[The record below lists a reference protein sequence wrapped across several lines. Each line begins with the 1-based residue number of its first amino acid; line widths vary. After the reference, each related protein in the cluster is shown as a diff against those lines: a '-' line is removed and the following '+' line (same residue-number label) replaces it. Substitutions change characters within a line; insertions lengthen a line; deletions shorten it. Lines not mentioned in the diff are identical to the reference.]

1 MRKETLRLYG
11 RLPRQLLHHLDN
23 IYQTQGLKMSS
34 QRDLPAVWFTSR
46 VVVLKI
52 INEDASSDSGSSN
65 GGININLSL
74 ECGDLL
80 FACVNLVRHKG
91 IDAENALRQANSKFE
106 KRFRRLETL
115 IAGEN
120 LKPEQMSLEE
130 LELIWKRVKSEES

>member
-52 INEDASSDSGSSN
+52 INKNVSPDRRKR
-65 GGININLSL
+65 
-74 ECGDLL
+74 DLDR
-80 FACVNLVRHKG
+80 C
-91 IDAENALRQANSKFE
+91 SK
-106 KRFRRLETL
+106 
-115 IAGEN
+115 A
-120 LKPEQMSLEE
+120 
-130 LELIWKRVKSEES
+130 